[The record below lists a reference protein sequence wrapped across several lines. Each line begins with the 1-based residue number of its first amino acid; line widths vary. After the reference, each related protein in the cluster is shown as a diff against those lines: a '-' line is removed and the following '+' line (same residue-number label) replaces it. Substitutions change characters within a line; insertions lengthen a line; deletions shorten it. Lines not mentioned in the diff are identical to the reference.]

1 MALNFHLNS
10 VFIPLLLLPI
20 LVALAW
26 FFYRR
31 TNPPISRR
39 LRRFLFALRAAA
51 LCLLTFLL
59 FEPMLTFTSTVTEKP
74 TVALLV
80 DRSQSM
86 SLTDSQGN
94 RQKQLVALLASS
106 TLDSLAQCS
115 RLKIFA
121 FADDFTDFDLVSTDS
136 LFLTGQ
142 GTDIGSALEELERK
156 FEPEELSG
164 LILLSDGANNLG
176 KDPLS
181 VAKRMKVPI
190 FTVGIGSPQSERD
203 IRLSGLLFPPVAYT
217 GDRLPLEVT
226 IQSWGYTGVRAT
238 VILSEK
244 GEKLAQQYVT
254 LTGEGREQQVGFE
267 LPVEKPGLHHY
278 QVSIPVGEG
287 ELSPKNNRQ
296 RFKVKIL
303 DSRIRV
309 LLVAGGPSP
318 DFAFLRK
325 TLERGKDVEVH
336 PLVIKKANQF
346 YQGKFP
352 ASGKDL
358 REFKLVI
365 LLDLP
370 RSVIRGRPERLLSE
384 FVRQGG
390 GLLVIG
396 GEDGF
401 RGYKKSPL
409 ANVLPVALRSGVFFR
424 SGEFQLELSAPG
436 ERHPVTIL
444 SEDPMESQRMWVELP
459 PLAGVNRLEA
469 VRPEAI
475 LLAYYEDPTGT
486 FLPLV
491 VVGSYGK
498 GRVMVA
504 PFCGFWRWD
513 LVMWGIVKTNRAS
526 DKFWQ
531 NTVAWLTVPR
541 DLSPVQVSTDK
552 KVYRSGEKVNL
563 QVQLYDPLA
572 SPLSEANVIVTLSR
586 QGIKQ
591 RQLQLKDCG
600 DGMYRSQLSKLVPG
614 TYQAEVIAWK
624 GNEKVGQ
631 GRGEF
636 TVDQYSLEFQ
646 QTQAN
651 YELLKRMAYH
661 SGGRFCRVEEFSR
674 LLGQLDLKKQ
684 RRSHTRSVRLY
695 SYPWILALVLG
706 LIATEWTVR
715 RKRRLL

>member
-1 MALNFHLNS
+1 MALDLHLNS
-10 VFIPLLLLPI
+10 ILMPLLLVPI

-26 FFYRR
+26 LFYRR
-31 TNPPISRR
+31 TNPPVSRR
-39 LRRFLFALRAAA
+39 LRRFLFGLRAAV
-51 LCLLTFLL
+51 LCLLALLL
-59 FEPMLTFTSTVTEKP
+59 FEPVLTFTSTVTEKP

-86 SLTDSQGN
+86 SLTDSQGS
-94 RQKQLVALLASS
+94 RQKQLGALLANSI
-106 TLDSLAQCS
+106 LDSLTQHS

-121 FADDFTDFDLVSTDS
+121 FADDLTDFDLASVDS
-136 LFLTGQ
+136 LALTGQ
-142 GTDIGSALEELERK
+142 GTDIGSALEQLEKK
-156 FEPEELSG
+156 FESEELSA

-181 VAKRMKVPI
+181 ATKRMKVPI
-190 FTVGIGSPQSERD
+190 FTVGIGSPEGEKD
-203 IRLSGLLFPPVAYT
+203 IRLSGLLFPSVAYT

-226 IQSWGYTGVRAT
+226 IQSWGYTGVRTT

-244 GEKLAQQYVT
+244 GKKLAQQYVIV
-254 LTGEGREQQVGFE
+254 TGEGREQRVGFE
-267 LPVEKPGLHHY
+267 LPVEKPGLHDY

-287 ELSPKNNRQ
+287 ELSPENNRQ
-296 RFKVKIL
+296 RFKVKVL

-318 DFAFLRK
+318 DFAFLKR
-325 TLERGKDVEVH
+325 TLERGKDAELH

-346 YQGKFP
+346 YQGEFP
-352 ASGKDL
+352 VSGKDL
-358 REFKLVI
+358 RKFKLVI
-365 LLDLP
+365 MLNLP

-409 ANVLPVALRSGVFFR
+409 ANVLPVALRSGVSFR

-436 ERHPVTIL
+436 ERHPVTLL
-444 SEDPMESQRMWVELP
+444 SEDPMESQRMWAELP
-459 PLAGVNRLEA
+459 PLVGVNRLEG
-469 VRPEAI
+469 VRPEAT
-475 LLAYYEDPTGT
+475 LLAYCEYPTGT

-491 VVGSYGK
+491 VVDSYGK
-498 GRVMVA
+498 GRVMVV

-513 LVMWGIVKTNRAS
+513 LVMWGIGKTNRVS
-526 DKFWQ
+526 DEFWQ

-541 DLSPVQVSTDK
+541 DLSPDQVSTDK

-563 QVQLYDPLA
+563 QVHLYDPLA
-572 SPLSEANVIVTLSR
+572 SPLTEANVIVTLSR

-591 RQLQLKDCG
+591 RQVQLKDCG
-600 DGMYRSQLSKLVPG
+600 DGRYRSQLSKLVPG
-614 TYQAEVIAWK
+614 TYQVEVIAWK
-624 GNEKVGQ
+624 GEKKVGQ

-636 TVDQYSLEFQ
+636 IVDQYSLEFQ

-651 YELLKRMAYH
+651 YELLKRIAYH
-661 SGGRFCRVEEFSR
+661 SGGRFCRAEGFSR
-674 LLGQLDLKKQ
+674 LLGELDLKKQ
-684 RRSHTRSVRLY
+684 RWPQTHSVRLY